1 MSPAELQF
9 GRSHYQVTQ
18 SMPMQVQSMNRVGM
32 EIADIMS
39 HVALQSGGYNN
50 LPCQLRDIYNKVA
63 SARRAERVEIDSEG
77 VLSYLDCIAKKDPE
91 FFVRY

>member
-1 MSPAELQF
+1 MQA
-9 GRSHYQVTQ
+9 
-18 SMPMQVQSMNRVGM
+18 QVQSMNRVG
-32 EIADIMS
+32 IKTADIMS

-63 SARRAERVEIDSEG
+63 SARRAERVETDSEG
-77 VLSYLDCIAKKDPE
+77 ALSYFDYPAQKDPE